1 MIEHENNSTNPIGQ
15 LSPRFRK
22 LSEATRPF
30 RGGLFGLLGLLL
42 LSSALESVGLALIPA
57 VLTILVS
64 ADSAA
69 KIPELFQPIIRA
81 FPADALLLFVT
92 SLVAA
97 IFVLKQVVSMV
108 TIGYSTTIINRMRDS
123 WRSQIITRYLN
134 APLGETRAQQSG
146 KLIENLVNQPIR
158 AAKFMRFII
167 GMCANAILASAL
179 LIVLLQTSWQVTLLV
194 GSLFVVIAV
203 AGTIPLKRHARRL
216 GTRENKML
224 HQLTNM
230 ATEAI
235 SGLQQIKIFGLEQ
248 RWCNQFMSASNAQS
262 KTVYYSALLAE
273 TPNLIGSIALA
284 AMVIA
289 VVAYSIGQTGSN
301 LSLVVLFILVGQRLN
316 GAVSGLM
323 SNYTNMRNLGP
334 SFDLV
339 SGLTRWAPEP
349 AKGDQEY
356 RPPLGSIEFDN
367 VGFNYDGRNPL
378 LENVS
383 FTLKPGEIAALV
395 GPSGTGKTTL
405 VNLLCGLLVPSSG
418 KILINGQSLTD
429 YDPASWLQRISIVS
443 QDNFLFHGSICSN
456 LLVGKSSADFDSIET
471 ALREAGAE
479 EFVASLPEGQDTVV
493 GERGASLSGGQVQRL
508 AIARALLRDGDLM
521 IFDEATSALDNSSQD
536 RVLKGLRSLARS
548 GKTVLLIS
556 HRQEVLLQADRQIHI
571 GKLPST
577 EPNS

>member
-1 MIEHENNSTNPIGQ
+1 VLHQDSSTNPIGR
-15 LSPRFRK
+15 LSYRFRK
-22 LSEATRPF
+22 LSEAARPF
-30 RGGLFGLLGLLL
+30 RGRLFGLLGLLV
-42 LSSALESVGLALIPA
+42 LSSALESVGLALIPV
-57 VLTILVS
+57 VLTVLIS
-64 ADSAA
+64 EDSAA
-69 KIPELFQPIIRA
+69 KVPKLVQPIIQE

-108 TIGYSTTIINRMRDS
+108 TVGYSTTIINRMRDS

-179 LIVLLQTSWQVTLLV
+179 LIVLLQTSWQVTLVV
-194 GSLFVVIAV
+194 GSLFVVIAM
-203 AGTIPLKRHARRL
+203 AGAIPLKRHAGRL
-216 GTRENKML
+216 GTRENKLL
-224 HQLTNM
+224 HQLTHM
-230 ATEAI
+230 ASEAV

-248 RWCNQFMSASNAQS
+248 QWHNQFMSASNAQS
-262 KTVYYSALLAE
+262 KTVYYSALLSE
-273 TPNLIGSIALA
+273 TPNLIGSVALTV
-284 AMVIA
+284 MVIA
-289 VVAYSIGQTGSN
+289 VVAFSIGQPGNN
-301 LSLVVLFILVGQRLN
+301 LSLVVLFILVGQRLH

-339 SGLTRWAPEP
+339 IGLTKWAPEP
-349 AKGDQEY
+349 AKGEQKY
-356 RPPLGSIEFDN
+356 RPPLSSIEFDN
-367 VGFNYDGRNPL
+367 VGFGYDGRQPL

-383 FTLKPGEIAALV
+383 FILEPGKITALV
-395 GPSGTGKTTL
+395 GPSGSGKTTL

-418 KILINGQSLTD
+418 KILINGQPMSD
-429 YDPASWLQRISIVS
+429 YDPASWLRRISIVS
-443 QDNFLFHGSICSN
+443 QDNFLFHGTIRSN
-456 LLVGKSSADFDSIET
+456 LLVGKSSAGFDSILV

-479 EFVASLPEGQDTVV
+479 EFVAGLPEGQDTVV

-521 IFDEATSALDNSSQD
+521 IFDEATSALDNLSQNQ
-536 RVLKGLRSLARS
+536 VLKGLRTLAQS

-556 HRQEVLLQADRQIHI
+556 HRKETLAKADHLVEVSTVSHTV
-571 GKLPST
+571 KL
-577 EPNS
+577 